1 MATNLPGSGAISFS
15 DLQTT
20 FGGANPIS
28 LSEYYRGGSYV
39 PSAISYSNYTTGIS
53 GGYTNNVPTSGTL
66 SLATDFYRSGVAL
79 TYTCFYSGGTSP
91 VKTSWA
97 SSTSTTFNVSTY
109 LGSLSSGDTFVVCG
123 QLTTG
128 WPSGWYYSNAS
139 SVTISCTYG
148 SSVGTTTT
156 PYVASKQWFGYISYD
171 GSDTVTIG
179 GYYSGSSTGYPNGQ
193 IALQGIA
200 RTN

>member
-1 MATNLPGSGAISFS
+1 MALQSSGAISLS
-15 DLQTT
+15 ELQTE
-20 FGGANPIS
+20 FGGSNPIS
-28 LSEYYRGGSYV
+28 LSEYYAGGGLVTSGL
-39 PSAISYSNYTTGIS
+39 SYSNYTTGIS
-53 GGYTNNVPTSGTL
+53 GASVPNVPSSGTI
-66 SLATDFYRSGVAL
+66 SLADDFYRSGNAL
-79 TYTCFYSGGTSP
+79 TYTCYYSGGTSP

-109 LGSLSSGDTFVVCG
+109 LGALTSGDTFIVCG

-139 SVTISCTYG
+139 SVTIACTYG